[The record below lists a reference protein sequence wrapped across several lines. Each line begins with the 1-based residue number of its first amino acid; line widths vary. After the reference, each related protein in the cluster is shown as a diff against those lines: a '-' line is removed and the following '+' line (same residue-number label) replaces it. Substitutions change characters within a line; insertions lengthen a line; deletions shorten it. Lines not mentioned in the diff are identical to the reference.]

1 MVRCDWLRALC
12 SAPCAHA
19 PSGVGGGGGGVSTVS
34 KAALQPV
41 KMCFRIPMPLL
52 ESRVNEAR
60 LVRGPEVAHFI
71 VRAAPTQIGLW
82 APDGHGV
89 TQVFPTRPKVLCSP
103 SASRPAARPRP
114 PREASE
120 ADPCYTTTGSL
131 KAVARVAGSLQAE
144 KNIQR
149 PHWAVALQG
158 YIPSPYIPPLI

>member
-82 APDGHGV
+82 APDGHGRSDPSV
-89 TQVFPTRPKVLCSP
+89 PNASQGARHRRPD
-103 SASRPAARPRP
+103 R
-114 PREASE
+114 
-120 ADPCYTTTGSL
+120 
-131 KAVARVAGSLQAE
+131 
-144 KNIQR
+144 QR
-149 PHWAVALQG
+149 ALVRHGRLRKQTHAT
-158 YIPSPYIPPLI
+158 PPLARSKLLRVLQDHSKQKKTYNGLTGP